1 MPRDNSPDDDSRL
14 LEMPGHLIRRLQ
26 QIASALFLEQAKA
39 FDFTPVQYAALVAI
53 KNNPGLDQTALC
65 NTIALDR
72 STIGD
77 VVGRL
82 EKRGL
87 ISRVNGAADRR
98 TKTLH
103 VVAAGNRMI
112 RDIDRAV
119 AETQRLILAP
129 LKPSERLS
137 FMQMLKHL
145 VHLNNEHSRAPL
157 RPTELRPSRLPPSG
171 LRPMPA
177 RESAPTARVRR
188 QSRLQAARRAPR

>member
-1 MPRDNSPDDDSRL
+1 MSDTDSRL

-26 QIASALFLEQAKA
+26 QIASALFLEQAKP

-53 KNNPGLDQTALC
+53 KNNPGLDQTTLC

-87 ISRVNGAADRR
+87 ISRANGADDRR

-103 VVAAGNRMI
+103 ATAAGTRMI
-112 RDIDRAV
+112 RDIDAAV

-129 LKPSERLS
+129 LKPGERTA

-157 RPTELRPSRLPPSG
+157 RPNSMRATPRLR
-171 LRPMPA
+171 A
-177 RESAPTARVRR
+177 QAPTRRLVRPR
-188 QSRLQAARRAPR
+188 AARR

>member
-1 MPRDNSPDDDSRL
+1 MSDDDGRL

-26 QIASALFLEQAKA
+26 QIASALFLEQAKT

-72 STIGD
+72 STVAD

-87 ISRVNGAADRR
+87 ISRKSGAADRR

-103 VVAAGNRMI
+103 IAAAGNRMI
-112 RDIDRAV
+112 RDIDSAV

-129 LKPSERLS
+129 LKPNERAA

-145 VHLNNEHSRAPL
+145 VHLNNEHSRAPQRPNGTRATPRL
-157 RPTELRPSRLPPSG
+157 RGR
-171 LRPMPA
+171 
-177 RESAPTARVRR
+177 APTAPAQR
-188 QSRLQAARRAPR
+188 QSRPRAARRAPRS